1 MQGSTSLA
9 AALTGPQ
16 TRAGDRA
23 DQEAF
28 LLYVDGAKNRKR

>member
-1 MQGSTSLA
+1 VKGSVSLA
-9 AALTGPQ
+9 AVLTGPQ

-28 LLYVDGAKNRKR
+28 LLYVDRAKNRKR